1 MAMFSKITKFFKRMG
16 DVYVSYCERIGSII
30 SPF

>member
-1 MAMFSKITKFFKRMG
+1 MSALINFFKKLG
-16 DVYVSYCERIGSII
+16 DIYVGYCERIGSII

>member
-1 MAMFSKITKFFKRMG
+1 MKTFRKISKLFKKMG
-16 DVYVSYCERIGSII
+16 DVYVSYCERIGSVI

>member
-1 MAMFSKITKFFKRMG
+1 MKMFRDISKFFKKMG
-16 DVYVSYCERIGSII
+16 NVYVSYCERIGSII

>member
-1 MAMFSKITKFFKRMG
+1 MDTFISFFKKLG
-16 DVYVSYCERIGSII
+16 DIYVNYCERIGSII

>member
-1 MAMFSKITKFFKRMG
+1 MKMFRNIGKFFKRVG
-16 DVYVSYCERIGSII
+16 NVYVSYCERIGSVV

>member
-1 MAMFSKITKFFKRMG
+1 MKTFRKISKFFKRMG

>member
-1 MAMFSKITKFFKRMG
+1 MNTFISFFKKLG
-16 DVYVSYCERIGSII
+16 DIYVSYCERIGSII

>member
-1 MAMFSKITKFFKRMG
+1 MKMFRDISKFFKKMG
-16 DVYVSYCERIGSII
+16 NIYVSYCERIGSII

>member
-1 MAMFSKITKFFKRMG
+1 MTMFRKISKFFKRVG

>member
-1 MAMFSKITKFFKRMG
+1 MNAFINFFKKLG
-16 DVYVSYCERIGSII
+16 DIYVSYCERIGSII

>member
-1 MAMFSKITKFFKRMG
+1 MKMMRKISKFFKRMG

>member
-1 MAMFSKITKFFKRMG
+1 MKMFRDISKFFKKMG
-16 DVYVSYCERIGSII
+16 DIYVSYCERIGSII

>member
-1 MAMFSKITKFFKRMG
+1 MSVFRNVSNLFKKLG